1 MLGRMNAQ
9 GSLEIA
15 CSLTPADYAERLHE
29 FRRLFATALR
39 ESRREPTRLYLTLDP
54 HAACEDEVRD
64 LLKREQEC
72 CPFFSFTV
80 DAQPAAIHV
89 EAAVPD
95 GADEC
100 LSDLERMAT
109 RVLDAQ
115 A

>member
-1 MLGRMNAQ
+1 MLGRMNAES
-9 GSLEIA
+9 SLEIV
-15 CSLTPADYAERLHE
+15 CSLTPADHAERLRE
-29 FRRLFATALR
+29 FGRLFATALR
-39 ESRREPTRLYLTLDP
+39 ESRREPTRLYLSLDP
-54 HAACEDEVRD
+54 LTAREDEVRD

-72 CPFFSFTV
+72 CPFFSFSI

-100 LSDLERMAT
+100 LNDLERMAT
-109 RVLDAQ
+109 RVLGAK